1 MPDYKVLQI
10 LLPIYYIATLSPVF
24 RFHTNKYLY
33 YLFIIAIIDP
43 IYLIITYFTPIKMFN
58 YLPLFIMILF
68 ISLPVRIIK
77 QKVLVFVVILILL
90 PRLGQFP
97 LLELMICQIMFFYII
112 YFLVDDL
119 MSEIKLKGTLSIF
132 LTLLIIYL
140 MYDAFRVY
148 IYYENINLFISMYTF
163 ALIVQILIPILI
175 TIVGP
180 DTKIRMIN
188 KEAFISLNQGRE
200 TLTVVDGNYNTDNFN
215 DLIEL
220 LTPTEKRV
228 LIEIGKGTKNKEI
241 ASLLGLNLRTIYFH
255 LHKIKSKL
263 SFNNN
268 NQIVKFAVDNRA
280 KLSSFK
286 NESDLT

>member
-1 MPDYKVLQI
+1 
-10 LLPIYYIATLSPVF
+10 
-24 RFHTNKYLY
+24 
-33 YLFIIAIIDP
+33 
-43 IYLIITYFTPIKMFN
+43 
-58 YLPLFIMILF
+58 
-68 ISLPVRIIK
+68 
-77 QKVLVFVVILILL
+77 
-90 PRLGQFP
+90 
-97 LLELMICQIMFFYII
+97 
-112 YFLVDDL
+112 
-119 MSEIKLKGTLSIF
+119 
-132 LTLLIIYL
+132 